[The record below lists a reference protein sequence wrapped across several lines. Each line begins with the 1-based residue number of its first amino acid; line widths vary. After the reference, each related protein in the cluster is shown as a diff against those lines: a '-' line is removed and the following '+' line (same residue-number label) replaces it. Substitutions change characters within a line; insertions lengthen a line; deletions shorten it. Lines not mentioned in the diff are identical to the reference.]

1 MNWIH
6 VMRAADEELLKLRIA
21 DLPRADMVAIHM
33 NRLILHLVFQ
43 TPDVKAI
50 LHDNASELDLI
61 SAARRGVGP
70 TFEKVA
76 KYLEAN
82 HAGEYLASLCKN
94 VSKCEELV

>member
-1 MNWIH
+1 MW
-6 VMRAADEELLKLRIA
+6 AADEELLKLRIA
-21 DLPRADMVAIHM
+21 YLPRADMVAIHM

-43 TPDVKAI
+43 TPDVKAL

-76 KYLEAN
+76 KYR
-82 HAGEYLASLCKN
+82 SQSCR
-94 VSKCEELV
+94 